1 MARRR
6 RMSALQRKY
15 FGKRKARRVSAVS
28 VPRRKKTRRYVSMA
42 RYRRHRSGGRRG
54 GLGLGGMKSMISP
67 VLAGVADSYLD
78 PMLPIDGVGAT
89 AVGMF
94 MHNETM
100 KNLGLYK
107 VGFSI
112 GNIIP
117 LPGRSGTSSGG
128 LL

>member
-1 MARRR
+1 MAKKKGYYR
-6 RMSALQRKY
+6 
-15 FGKRKARRVSAVS
+15 GKATAGFKSFL
-28 VPRRKKTRRYVSMA
+28 PPIL
-42 RYRRHRSGGRRG
+42 SG
-54 GLGLGGMKSMISP
+54 I
-67 VLAGVADSYLD
+67 ADSYLD

-117 LPGRSGTSSGG
+117 LPGRSGISQGG

>member
-1 MARRR
+1 MA
-6 RMSALQRKY
+6 K
-15 FGKRKARRVSAVS
+15 
-28 VPRRKKTRRYVSMA
+28 
-42 RYRRHRSGGRRG
+42 RRG
-54 GLGLGGMKSMISP
+54 FSRGRIGGGMKSMISP
-67 VLAGVADSYLD
+67 IVAGVADSYLD

-94 MHNETM
+94 MHNETI

-117 LPGRSGTSSGG
+117 LPGRGATAAGG
-128 LL
+128 FS

>member
-1 MARRR
+1 MARRKGFSR
-6 RMSALQRKY
+6 
-15 FGKRKARRVSAVS
+15 
-28 VPRRKKTRRYVSMA
+28 
-42 RYRRHRSGGRRG
+42 GRIG
-54 GLGLGGMKSMISP
+54 GGMKSMISP
-67 VLAGVADSYLD
+67 IVAGVADSYLD

-94 MHNETM
+94 M
-100 KNLGLYK
+100 KNSVIRDLGLYK

-117 LPGRSGTSSGG
+117 LPGRGAISSGG

>member
-1 MARRR
+1 
-6 RMSALQRKY
+6 
-15 FGKRKARRVSAVS
+15 
-28 VPRRKKTRRYVSMA
+28 MA
-42 RYRRHRSGGRRG
+42 RYRKHYSRG
-54 GLGLGGMKSMISP
+54 GKGIGGFKGL
-67 VLAGVADSYLD
+67 LAPIVSGVADSYLD

-117 LPGRSGTSSGG
+117 LPGRSGSSVFRTTLGG
-128 LL
+128 FT

>member
-1 MARRR
+1 
-6 RMSALQRKY
+6 
-15 FGKRKARRVSAVS
+15 
-28 VPRRKKTRRYVSMA
+28 
-42 RYRRHRSGGRRG
+42 
-54 GLGLGGMKSMISP
+54 MKSFLPPILS
-67 VLAGVADSYLD
+67 GVADSYLD

-107 VGFSI
+107 VGFSL
-112 GNIIP
+112 GNILP
-117 LPGRSGTSSGG
+117 LPGRTGTSQGG

>member
-1 MARRR
+1 MAKRR
-6 RMSALQRKY
+6 RMTAKQRKY
-15 FGKRKARRVSAVS
+15 FGKRRTRTVYIKTKRRKRVGIMARRKGFS
-28 VPRRKKTRRYVSMA
+28 R
-42 RYRRHRSGGRRG
+42 GRIG
-54 GLGLGGMKSMISP
+54 GGMKSMISP
-67 VLAGVADSYLD
+67 IVAGVADSYLD

-94 MHNETM
+94 M
-100 KNLGLYK
+100 KNSVIRDLGLYK

-117 LPGRSGTSSGG
+117 LPGRGATSSGG